1 MNDTS
6 KVLIMSTPE
15 LKPVPRTMAGQTGAT
30 RHVIETHDL
39 TLRYGRKHAL
49 KHLSLQIPQG
59 RIHAVVGANGAGKTS
74 LFRILLGF
82 QSPSDGHARIL
93 GRDCDELTE
102 HDRARIGFVNEEHN
116 LPAWLRIS
124 EVVAMQRR
132 LYPQWNEARYR
143 NIAGHFNVVPAQRI
157 RELSR
162 GERAGVNLAI
172 AMAQTPEL
180 LILDEPTLGLDV
192 VAKRAFLEAVLT
204 SVEEAGCTVIYC
216 SHQME
221 EIERLADNLIVLE
234 RGELIHMSAPDE
246 FCDRV
251 TLWVAEFPF
260 LASGAEFLPGVL
272 QVQRIDGLFHFIVL
286 DQDES
291 FGDRLEETGARRA
304 WQGAVDLDRAVN
316 AFLTR
321 NHARPLPADTE
332 TTDSE
337 SGLESKAGV
346 Q

>member
-1 MNDTS
+1 
-6 KVLIMSTPE
+6 MSTPE
-15 LKPVPRTMAGQTGAT
+15 LKVIERPVPRTPGAPKY
-30 RHVIETHDL
+30 VIETQDL
-39 TLRYGRKHAL
+39 ALRYGRKMAL
-49 KHLSLQIPQG
+49 KGLNLQIPQG
-59 RIHAVVGANGAGKTS
+59 RIHAIVGANGAGKTS

-82 QSPSDGHARIL
+82 QSASSGKARIL
-93 GRDCDELTE
+93 GRDCSALNE
-102 HDRARIGFVNEEHN
+102 HDRARIGFVNEEHS
-116 LPAWLRIS
+116 LPAWLRID

-143 NIAGHFNVVPAQRI
+143 DIVGHFNVEPAQRV

-172 AMAQTPEL
+172 AMAQSPEL

-204 SVEEAGCTVIYC
+204 SVEDAGCTVIYC

-221 EIERLADNLIVLE
+221 EIERLADNLIILE
-234 RGELIHMSAPDE
+234 LGELVHMSAPDE
-246 FCDRV
+246 FCERV

-286 DQDES
+286 DQNDS
-291 FGDRLEETGARRA
+291 FGRQLEEKGARRA
-304 WQGAVDLDRAVN
+304 WQGPVDLDRAVN

-321 NHARPLPADTE
+321 NHARPLPA
-332 TTDSE
+332 
-337 SGLESKAGV
+337 AGEM

>member
-1 MNDTS
+1 MAS
-6 KVLIMSTPE
+6 PE
-15 LKPVPRTMAGQTGAT
+15 LKMVPGVASGTSVAPRY
-30 RHVIETHDL
+30 VIETENL
-39 TLRYGRKHAL
+39 TLRYGRKQAL
-49 KHLSLQIPQG
+49 KQLNLCIPQG
-59 RIHAVVGANGAGKTS
+59 RIHAIVGANGAGKSS

-82 QSPSDGHARIL
+82 QSASSGRARIL
-93 GRDCDELTE
+93 GRDCDGLTE

-116 LPAWLRIS
+116 LPAWLRVS

-132 LYPQWNEARYR
+132 LYPQWNEERYR
-143 NIAGHFNVVPAQRI
+143 GIAGHFNVAPQQRI

-172 AMAQTPEL
+172 AMAQSPEL

-204 SVEEAGCTVIYC
+204 SVEEAGCTIVYC

-221 EIERLADNLIVLE
+221 EIERLADNLIVME
-234 RGELIHMSAPDE
+234 RGELVQMSEPDE
-246 FCDRV
+246 FCERV
-251 TLWVAEFPF
+251 SLWVAEFPF

-272 QVQRIDGLFHFIVL
+272 QVERIDGLFHFIVL
-286 DQDES
+286 DRNES
-291 FGDRLEETGARRA
+291 FGEELKAKGARRA

-321 NHARPLPADTE
+321 NHARPLSRQEPTQRE
-332 TTDSE
+332 TTDRE
-337 SGLESKAGV
+337 EVV